1 MPIAPTKLEE
11 FIRTRGIK
19 PARLARESGYSRQQ
33 LLRIRKGL
41 GHPLSD
47 GVARIAAAC
56 RRLSGEDI
64 RAADL
69 FDLDRD

>member
-1 MPIAPTKLEE
+1 MSPSLTKLET
-11 FIRTRGIK
+11 FIRTRK
-19 PARLARESGYSRQQ
+19 LRPAQLARESGYSRQQ
-33 LLRIRKGL
+33 LFRIRKGL
-41 GHPLSD
+41 VHPISN

-69 FDLDRD
+69 FELDRD